1 MIHDAAAIMMLASQC
16 APSVAPQTVAAIV
29 RTESRGHQFALNVN
43 GGKQPAPQSNAADAA
58 ATARRNINAGY
69 SVDLGL
75 GQINSR
81 NLRGLGLTLETIFEP
96 CTNVAALGT
105 ILSANYKSVRPGRH
119 PQEALRMALSM
130 YNTGSSS
137 RGFANGYVG
146 KVVASAGY
154 VPGFTPPAF
163 TPATNITAPEQRASG
178 FDLREIGLRD
188 TIASENQNSQS
199 GQPAKAVAL
208 EPAPPRWNV
217 FEYAAYERRV
227 REIESN

>member
-1 MIHDAAAIMMLASQC
+1 MIYDGAAIMMLASQC

-43 GGKQPAPQSNAADAA
+43 GGKQPTAQSNATDAA
-58 ATARRNINAGY
+58 ATARRYINAGY

-96 CTNVAALGT
+96 CTNIAALGT
-105 ILSANYKSVRPGRH
+105 ILSANYKSVRPGRD

-146 KVVASAGY
+146 KVVVSA
-154 VPGFTPPAF
+154 GFTPDFAPA
-163 TPATNITAPEQRASG
+163 PLNIIAPEQATSGPDSRAQ
-178 FDLREIGLRD
+178 DLRD
-188 TIASENQNSQS
+188 TIISENQPAP
-199 GQPAKAVAL
+199 PAKAVAL
-208 EPAPPRWNV
+208 EPPPPRWNV
-217 FEYAAYERRV
+217 FEYAAYERRA
-227 REIESN
+227 REIENNQKGSEL

>member
-43 GGKQPAPQSNAADAA
+43 GGKQPAAQSNAADAA
-58 ATARRNINAGY
+58 ATARRYINAGY

-163 TPATNITAPEQRASG
+163 TPAITSAAPEQGASIA
-178 FDLREIGLRD
+178 DLRELDLRD
-188 TIASENQNSQS
+188 TIASENQPAP
-199 GQPAKAVAL
+199 PAKPMAL
-208 EPAPPRWNV
+208 ESPPPRWNV

-227 REIESN
+227 REIERN

>member
-43 GGKQPAPQSNAADAA
+43 GGRQPAPQSNAADAA
-58 ATARRNINAGY
+58 ATARRYINAGY

-154 VPGFTPPAF
+154 VPSFAPPAIAP
-163 TPATNITAPEQRASG
+163 TITSAAPGQGVSIP
-178 FDLREIGLRD
+178 DLRELDQRD
-188 TIASENQNSQS
+188 TIASENQPAP
-199 GQPAKAVAL
+199 PAKALAL
-208 EPAPPRWNV
+208 EPPPPRWNV
-217 FEYAAYERRV
+217 FEYAAYERRA